1 MALVSLS
8 YSIHPIFLDK
18 DIYLKMAHTPFWTM
32 RLKETFSVGL
42 KDEDFLHLC
51 MNSPKQSYLP
61 LQDVNEGVQS
71 LLVVVVQGSQCPEN
85 QRERKHAIQSL
96 ETIELW
102 DQTSPLSMLN
112 VNQYILFV
120 VYGY

>member
-1 MALVSLS
+1 
-8 YSIHPIFLDK
+8 
-18 DIYLKMAHTPFWTM
+18 MAHTPFWTM

-51 MNSPKQSYLP
+51 MNSPKQSSLP

-96 ETIELW
+96 ETIMSYG
-102 DQTSPLSMLN
+102 TKPLL
-112 VNQYILFV
+112 
-120 VYGY
+120 